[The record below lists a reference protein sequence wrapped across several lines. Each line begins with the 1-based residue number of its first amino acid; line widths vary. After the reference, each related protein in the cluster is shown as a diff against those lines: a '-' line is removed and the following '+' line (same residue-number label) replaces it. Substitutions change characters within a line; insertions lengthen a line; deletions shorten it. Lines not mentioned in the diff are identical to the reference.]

1 MLTNDADPQPASPQL
16 PFILGG
22 VVIGFVLLLVA
33 AQVWATNL
41 IGWATGLPHQP
52 LSVVQW
58 GLLYL
63 APDPTAVTGQAA
75 SPVVHWVVVVAII
88 LACCAAATGLWAL
101 LSRLR
106 GHRVNRPGMA
116 NGSQIRREMGPKAM
130 MSKAAVL
137 RPSLRDPQPE
147 DVGYRLGRAEH
158 VDVYRTYRESC
169 IVLGAAGSGKGI
181 GFVIPQIVEAPGA
194 VVTSSTRPDNLESTI
209 QLREE
214 KHHSKALIFDPSNLV
229 DPAEYGAHF
238 LRFDL
243 VAGCENPRIALE
255 RTKRFTAKVF
265 GEGTSNGGFWQDVGE
280 RIVRALLHAAALGGE
295 DIDTV
300 LAWINSRASAAA
312 AVNLI
317 RDDPRGDKLL
327 ASGLSEFV
335 NASSDQAENQ
345 WSSAIAVMSWITD
358 EDTRRWVR
366 PDAEHPAVDLEAFL
380 REKGTMY
387 LLSPSHAAT
396 DVGPLVSG
404 LIDEISETAS
414 RLAGRQKG
422 GRLDPPLNFVFDEAA
437 NFHIEALPS
446 LISEGGGKGQPTMAV
461 FQSMK
466 QMENGY
472 QNGMGTTMW
481 GSASLRI
488 ALGAQ
493 FEAETARDLSTIIGT
508 RKVERRSTS
517 VGRVL
522 ADMNTSYSIDREAI
536 MDEGEF
542 SKLKMGQ
549 AVLLHAGLAP
559 FVVTAPPYWKRW

>member
-1 MLTNDADPQPASPQL
+1 MLTNDADPQPGTPQL
-16 PFILGG
+16 PLILGG
-22 VVIGFVLLLVA
+22 AVCAFVLLLVA

-41 IGWATGLPHQP
+41 IGWATGAPHQP

-58 GLLYL
+58 GLLWL
-63 APDPTAVTGQAA
+63 TPDPAVVTGQAV
-75 SPVVHWVVVVAII
+75 SPIMHWTVVALIV
-88 LACCAAATGLWAL
+88 LVCCAVAVGIVSLAT
-101 LSRLR
+101 RLR
-106 GHRVNRPGMA
+106 RDRPNKPGMA
-116 NGSQIRREMGPKAM
+116 TAAQIRREMGPKAM
-130 MSKAAVL
+130 KSKAAVL
-137 RPSLRDPQPE
+137 RPSLEDPQPA
-147 DVGYRLGRAEH
+147 DVGYRVGRALG

-181 GFVIPQIVEAPGA
+181 RFVIPQIVEAPGS

-209 QLREE
+209 KLREQQ
-214 KHHSKALIFDPSNLV
+214 HHSRAVIFDPSNLI
-229 DPAEYGAHF
+229 DPAVYGDHF

-243 VAGCENPRIALE
+243 IAGCQNPRIALE

-300 LAWINSRASAAA
+300 LSWINSRAAAA
-312 AVNLI
+312 QAVNLI

-358 EDTRRWVR
+358 EETRRWVR
-366 PDAEHPAVDLEAFL
+366 PDAAHPAVDLEQFL

-414 RLAGRQKG
+414 RLAGRQQG

-461 FQSMK
+461 FQSMR

-472 QNGMGTTMW
+472 QNGMGATMW

-508 RKVERRSTS
+508 RKVERASTS

-522 ADMNTSYSIDREAI
+522 ADMNTSYSIDREPI

-549 AVLLHAGLAP
+549 AVILHAGLAP